1 MKISKK
7 LKFKLEELFESK
19 EKIDK
24 WLNTP
29 IADLNGKTPLEVL
42 KEKDGEKII
51 LKLLIRLEHGIPS

>member
-7 LKFKLEELFESK
+7 LRRKLQEVFESK
-19 EKIDK
+19 KEIEE

-29 IADLNGKTPLEVL
+29 IADLNGKTPLEFL
-42 KEKDGEKII
+42 KQKDGEKVI